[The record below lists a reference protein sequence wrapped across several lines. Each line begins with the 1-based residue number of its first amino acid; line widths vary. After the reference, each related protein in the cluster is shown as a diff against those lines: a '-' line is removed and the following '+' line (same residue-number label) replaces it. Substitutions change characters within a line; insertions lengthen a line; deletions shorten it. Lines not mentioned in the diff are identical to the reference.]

1 MRCLGRMVTPTVF
14 KRNEEIAEI
23 KRHYSNE
30 TTRMAKKL
38 DGLQGLVRCLL
49 KQDNPELDDEALDTI
64 MEKAMNDDNG
74 ASASTHMHDLDK
86 VIFVTYPKVIYELI
100 VLIICSIQII

>member
-30 TTRMAKKL
+30 TTRIAKKL

-49 KQDNPELDDEALDTI
+49 KQANPDFDDETLDSI
-64 MEKAMNDDNG
+64 MENAMDDDNG
-74 ASASTHMHDLDK
+74 ASTSTQMHDLDK
-86 VIFVTYPKVIYELI
+86 VILLMCH
-100 VLIICSIQII
+100 VLLLFL

>member
-1 MRCLGRMVTPTVF
+1 MVTPTMF

-38 DGLQGLVRCLL
+38 DGLQGLVRGLL
-49 KQDNPELDDEALDTI
+49 KQANPELDDEALDTI
-64 MEKAMNDDNG
+64 MENAMEVEND
-74 ASASTHMHDLDK
+74 ASTSMPVHDLDK
-86 VIFVTYPKVIYELI
+86 VIFIIYRNELI

>member
-1 MRCLGRMVTPTVF
+1 MRCLGRTVTPTVL

-49 KQDNPELDDEALDTI
+49 KQANPDLDDEALDTI
-64 MEKAMNDDNG
+64 MEKAMDNG
-74 ASASTHMHDLDK
+74 ASTSTHMHDLDK
-86 VIFVTYPKVIYELI
+86 VMFVTSRKVYDLHAVSYMLI
-100 VLIICSIQII
+100 VR